1 MKITLQG
8 NGTPISRRTLLQS
21 AAALSSVAAVGGL
34 FPTPAI
40 SATTTIN
47 VLSLGE
53 GMFGQPFVD
62 LSPEFTKATGIKVN
76 NITMGYSEA
85 IQKQVAAF
93 AAGSSSYDVVQV
105 DSIYL
110 KGYAKAGHLLPL
122 DDLIPAEELKD
133 FFSDI
138 PQSFKEMYGADGK
151 TYGMATIG
159 NCQRL
164 IYNKAHLDAVGLDLP
179 GTWDDLLT
187 ASQKVVDPKQAR
199 FGFIAGT
206 ERLAKAFGVWLPIFW
221 ANGGVLFD
229 DKMKPVFADQ
239 NGVESLAFLL
249 ELVKTMPPGGAAY
262 AESDEVKAMASGLG
276 TLDPVAWIPDAHVTA
291 DAKTKSQLFS
301 GVPPKGKVGSA
312 PVMGGL
318 GLTVSKYCQ
327 DPKPAAQFVAWFNS
341 RDVQSNM
348 IVPHGGQP
356 CRNSAWAANSSAK
369 PWFPAVA
376 ESLKLAR
383 VRPQIPEWSQVDA
396 EVGVQLSRAFAGEAS
411 PKDALEAAQK
421 AVDQIMQDAGYY

>member
-1 MKITLQG
+1 MSSDIG
-8 NGTPISRRTLLQS
+8 NNSVSRRALLKGG
-21 AAALSSVAAVGGL
+21 AALTGAATVGSL
-34 FPTPAI
+34 FPAPAI

-47 VLSLGE
+47 VLSLSE

-62 LSPEFTKATGIKVN
+62 LSPEFTKATGVKVN
-76 NITMGYSEA
+76 NITMGYNEA

-93 AAGSSSYDVVQV
+93 AAGSTSYDVVQV

-110 KGYAKAGHLLPL
+110 KGYAKAGHLQPL
-122 DDLIPAEELKD
+122 DELIPADELKD

-138 PQSFKEMYGADGK
+138 PQTFKEMYGADGK

-164 IYNKAHLDAVGLDLP
+164 IYNKAHLDAAGLAVP
-179 GTWDDLLT
+179 QTWDDLLA
-187 ASQKVVDPKQAR
+187 ASQKVVDPGVNR

-206 ERLAKAFGVWLPIFW
+206 ERLAKAFSVWLPIYW
-221 ANGGVLFD
+221 ANGGILFD
-229 DKMKPVFADQ
+229 DKMKPIFADQ
-239 NGVESLAFLL
+239 NGIDTLSFLL

-262 AESDEVKAMASGLG
+262 TESDEVKAMATGLG
-276 TLDPVAWIPDAHVTA
+276 SLDPVAWIPDAHVTA
-291 DAKTKSQLFS
+291 DAKTKPQLVS
-301 GVPPKGKVGSA
+301 GVPPKGKVTSA

-327 DPKPAAQFVAWFNS
+327 DPKPAALYVAWFNS

-348 IVPHGGQP
+348 IVQHGGQP
-356 CRNSAWAANSSAK
+356 CRNSAWQANASAK

-376 ESLKLAR
+376 ESLKLAK
-383 VRPQIPEWSQVDA
+383 VRPQIPEWSQVDG
-396 EVGVQLSRAFAGEAS
+396 EVGVQLSRAFANEIS
-411 PKDALEAAQK
+411 PKEALETAQK
-421 AVDQIMQDAGYY
+421 SVDQIMRDAGYY

>member
-1 MKITLQG
+1 MKTITQG
-8 NGTPISRRTLLQS
+8 NRPSLSRRTLLK
-21 AAALSSVAAVGGL
+21 SVAVLSGAAVAGEL

-62 LSPEFTKATGIKVN
+62 LSPEFTKATGIKIN
-76 NITMGYSEA
+76 NITMGYNEA

-110 KGYAKAGHLLPL
+110 KGYAKAGHLLAL
-122 DDLIPAEELKD
+122 DDLIPADELKD

-138 PQSFKEMYGADGK
+138 PQTFRDMYGADGK

-179 GTWDDLLT
+179 QTWDDLLK
-187 ASQKVVDPKQAR
+187 ASQKVVDPKTSR

-206 ERLAKAFGVWLPIFW
+206 ERLAKAFGVWLPIYW

-229 DKMKPVFADQ
+229 DKMKPIFADQ
-239 NGVESLAFLL
+239 NGVDSLAFLL

-262 AESDEVKAMASGLG
+262 TEGDEVKAMASGLG
-276 TLDPVAWIPDAHVTA
+276 TLDPVAWIPDAQVTA
-291 DAKTKSQLFS
+291 DAKTKPQLQS
-301 GVPPKGKVGSA
+301 AVPPKGKVCSA

-327 DPKPAAQFVAWFNS
+327 DPKPAAQYVAWFNS

-348 IVPHGGQP
+348 IVQHGGQP
-356 CRNSAWAANSSAK
+356 CRNSAWAANATAK
-369 PWFPAVA
+369 PWFSAVA
-376 ESLKLAR
+376 ESLKLAK
-383 VRPQIPEWSQVDA
+383 VRPQIPEWSQVDG
-396 EVGVQLSRAFAGEAS
+396 EVGIQLSRAFAGEIS
-411 PKDALEAAQK
+411 PKEALETAQK
-421 AVDQIMQDAGYY
+421 SVDQIMRDAGYY

>member
-1 MKITLQG
+1 MTSSNIDKFQT
-8 NGTPISRRTLLQS
+8 TRRGLLKG
-21 AAALSSVAAVGGL
+21 AAAMTGAAAVMGA
-34 FPTPAI
+34 FPAPSLAAG
-40 SATTTIN
+40 SAIN

-62 LSPEFTKATGIKVN
+62 LSSEFTKATGIKVN
-76 NITMGYSEA
+76 NITMGYNEA

-93 AAGSSSYDVVQV
+93 AANSSAYDVVQV

-122 DDLIPAEELKD
+122 DDLIAADELKD

-138 PQSFKEMYGADGK
+138 PQSFREMYGADGK

-164 IYNKAHLDAVGLDLP
+164 IYNKAHLDAAGLAAP
-179 GTWDDLLT
+179 ETWDDLLT
-187 ASQKVVDPKQAR
+187 ASQKVVDTDANR

-206 ERLAKAFGVWLPIFW
+206 EKLAKAFSVWLPIYW

-229 DKMKPVFADQ
+229 DKMKPIFADQ
-239 NGVESLAFLL
+239 NGVDTLAFLL

-262 AESDEVKAMASGLG
+262 TEGDEVKAMASGLG

-291 DAKTKSQLFS
+291 DAKVKAELVSA
-301 GVPPKGKVGSA
+301 VPPKGKVTTA

-318 GLTVSKYCQ
+318 GLTVSRYGQ
-327 DPKPAAQFVAWFNS
+327 DPKASAQYVAWFNS
-341 RDVQSNM
+341 REVQSNM
-348 IVPHGGQP
+348 IVQHGGQP
-356 CRNSAWAANSSAK
+356 CRNSAWEANASAK

-376 ESLKLAR
+376 ASLKVAK
-383 VRPQIPEWSQVDA
+383 VRPQIPEWSQVDG
-396 EVGVQLSRAFAGEAS
+396 EVGVQLSRAFAGEIS
-411 PKDALEAAQK
+411 PKEALQTAQSS
-421 AVDQIMQDAGYY
+421 VDEIMRDAGYY

>member
-1 MKITLQG
+1 MSILHQG
-8 NGTPISRRTLLQS
+8 QKTSVSRRTVLKG
-21 AAALSSVAAVGGL
+21 AAALSGVAVASSF
-34 FPTPAI
+34 FPAPAI
-40 SATTTIN
+40 SATTEIN

-76 NITMGYSEA
+76 NITMGYNEA

-93 AAGSSSYDVVQV
+93 AGGSSSYDVVQV

-122 DDLIPAEELKD
+122 DDLIPADDLKD

-138 PQSFKEMYGADGK
+138 PQTFKDMYGDDGK

-164 IYNKAHLDAVGLDLP
+164 IYNKAHLDAVGLGVP
-179 GTWDDLLT
+179 QTWDDLLA
-187 ASQKVVDPKQAR
+187 ASQKVVDPKANR

-221 ANGGVLFD
+221 ANGGVIFD
-229 DKMKPVFADQ
+229 DKMKPIFADQ
-239 NGVESLAFLL
+239 NGVDSLAFLL

-262 AESDEVKAMASGLG
+262 TEGDEVKAMATGLG

-291 DAKTKSQLFS
+291 DAKTKSELVS
-301 GVPPKGKVGSA
+301 AVPPKGKVISA

-318 GLTVSKYCQ
+318 GLTVSKYCA

-341 RDVQSNM
+341 RDVQSSM
-348 IVPHGGQP
+348 IVQHGGQP
-356 CRNSAWAANSSAK
+356 CRNSAWEANATAK

-376 ESLKLAR
+376 ASLKLAK
-383 VRPQIPEWSQVDA
+383 VRPQIPEWSQVDS
-396 EVGVQLSRAFAGEAS
+396 EVGVQLSRAFAGDIS
-411 PKDALEAAQK
+411 PKEALEAAQK
-421 AVDQIMQDAGYY
+421 SVDQIMQDAGYY